1 MYKFKPKYKRSIYN
15 MVLDCLHNIDNVK
28 KIKLCMHAYINIL
41 ISSVEARL
49 TVPFVFYQ
57 RAFESVFV
65 SILYM

>member
-1 MYKFKPKYKRSIYN
+1 

-65 SILYM
+65 SILYI